1 VIKSCKSRKSRKVV
15 LWSFALCHIV
25 YIFYFLFYVPSLLSF
40 TLGCAAVFNHHV
52 AEWRKK
58 SKNAKM

>member
-1 VIKSCKSRKSRKVV
+1 